1 MRGYHNTCRVL
12 LHMGHRGGQT
22 MGGDGKDA
30 DRWMSFSRWDLRE
43 SEGDA
48 SQQSGN
54 TELRNGECVPF
65 PGLL

>member
-1 MRGYHNTCRVL
+1 
-12 LHMGHRGGQT
+12 MGHRGGQAI
-22 MGGDGKDA
+22 GSGGKDA